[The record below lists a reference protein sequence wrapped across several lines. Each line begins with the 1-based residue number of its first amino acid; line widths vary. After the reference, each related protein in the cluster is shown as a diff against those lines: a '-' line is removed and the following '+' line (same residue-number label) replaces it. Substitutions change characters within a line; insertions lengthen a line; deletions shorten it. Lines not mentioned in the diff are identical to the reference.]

1 VERVLRLRD
10 RRPPVGGSRRLS
22 DLLDHHW
29 DAAEASLAYTGLDLR
44 VLVSDPTCTPR
55 RLLVLLDHLPPSS
68 PLALSVGP
76 EWWWGR
82 DVHAQLLG
90 ELIDGLN
97 VVATASALP
106 AAALG
111 AKPREIGNALQSV
124 KPWTRP
130 WEPPKS
136 EKPKTFTEKVRRLM
150 SLFGG

>member
-1 VERVLRLRD
+1 
-10 RRPPVGGSRRLS
+10 
-22 DLLDHHW
+22 
-29 DAAEASLAYTGLDLR
+29 
-44 VLVSDPTCTPR
+44 
-55 RLLVLLDHLPPSS
+55 LLVLLDHLPPSS
-68 PLALSVGP
+68 PLAHAVGP
-76 EWWWGR
+76 EWWWAR
-82 DVHAQLLG
+82 DLHAQLLG

-111 AKPREIGNALQSV
+111 AKPKEIGKALQSV
-124 KPWTRP
+124 KPWPRP